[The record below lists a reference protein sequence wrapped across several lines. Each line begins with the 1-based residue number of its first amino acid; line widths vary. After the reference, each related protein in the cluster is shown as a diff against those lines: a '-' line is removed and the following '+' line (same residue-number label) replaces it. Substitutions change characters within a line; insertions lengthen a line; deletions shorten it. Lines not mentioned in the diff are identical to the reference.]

1 MPATA
6 TATTYTFAEA
16 RLRAAKHAPYLAL
29 HIMSLVPVKVPG
41 LGTFANDAFMRCY
54 YDPAMLSQ
62 WTLDECAGVILHE
75 DLHAVLAHCKRATNY
90 LGNNA
95 TATQLKLWNI
105 AADIVVNSTMRDG
118 KIPLPE
124 GAIFPERYGFT
135 KGLTVEDYYALLEDM
150 LEQQQGHGSGAKLQ
164 DDLDSENW
172 PDGDGGG
179 AADGEEEGEGD
190 GSYSG
195 KQPKPGRAGGGSAA
209 DGRQKPWEKPRP
221 EDCPDVPG
229 MNEHEQEMLR
239 RSVAKEMD
247 EHKKRTRGNLPGD
260 LERWVDEILRPKTDP
275 AREIAAEVKFAINS
289 VNGFGDFTWKRLPRR
304 SPPGGVR
311 LPAHV
316 QPVPS
321 VVLIVDTSGSMDK
334 RDLGLALGV
343 IGQVVRTLPHEA
355 LRVIT
360 GDTCAQAT
368 CKVFRP
374 EQVQLL
380 GGGGTDMDAIIRDVV
395 EKARPRP
402 DVVLCITDGYTP
414 WPREDLGLKVVA
426 CITREESGY
435 EVPEWIKRVEIRP
448 EREPVGIGR
457 NE

>member
-1 MPATA
+1 
-6 TATTYTFAEA
+6 
-16 RLRAAKHAPYLAL
+16 
-29 HIMSLVPVKVPG
+29 
-41 LGTFANDAFMRCY
+41 
-54 YDPAMLSQ
+54 
-62 WTLDECAGVILHE
+62 
-75 DLHAVLAHCKRATNY
+75 
-90 LGNNA
+90 
-95 TATQLKLWNI
+95 
-105 AADIVVNSTMRDG
+105 
-118 KIPLPE
+118 
-124 GAIFPERYGFT
+124 
-135 KGLTVEDYYALLEDM
+135 
-150 LEQQQGHGSGAKLQ
+150 
-164 DDLDSENW
+164 
-172 PDGDGGG
+172 
-179 AADGEEEGEGD
+179 
-190 GSYSG
+190 
-195 KQPKPGRAGGGSAA
+195 
-209 DGRQKPWEKPRP
+209 
-221 EDCPDVPG
+221 
-229 MNEHEQEMLR
+229 
-239 RSVAKEMD
+239 
-247 EHKKRTRGNLPGD
+247 
-260 LERWVDEILRPKTDP
+260 
-275 AREIAAEVKFAINS
+275 

-343 IGQVVRTLPHEA
+343 ISQVVRTLPHEA

-402 DVVLCITDGYTP
+402 DVVLCVTDGYTP
-414 WPREDLGLKVVA
+414 WPQEDLGLKVVA